1 MSVYDNHKLL
11 RREFSA
17 NPFEHMCCSRS
28 KNTSSYRLDEHTSC
42 GHGRETLIASR
53 NRDNTIRMSAGTG
66 SADSVPT
73 SQQIHA
79 NHLVAGTILVPQKTA
94 SALQDSAASQ
104 GSRSYH
110 ECHER
115 CYRGMQ
121 CKGGREIQSGNRQP
135 LLCSWCWEGNND
147 VSSHKPQRCTDET
160 ALRGHGKNSKH
171 NFTLLLQVHK
181 RCSGRSPAAL
191 QTTTQAHGRQ
201 VASANGC
208 VVNTNNYL
216 RQTTKQTSLSNEPLT
231 SHISHIFQQ

>member
-1 MSVYDNHKLL
+1 
-11 RREFSA
+11 
-17 NPFEHMCCSRS
+17 
-28 KNTSSYRLDEHTSC
+28 
-42 GHGRETLIASR
+42 
-53 NRDNTIRMSAGTG
+53 MSAVTG
-66 SADSVPT
+66 SLDSVPT

-94 SALQDSAASQ
+94 SALQDSASSQ
-104 GSRSYH
+104 GGRSYH
-110 ECHER
+110 ECHKR

-135 LLCSWCWEGNND
+135 LLCSWCWERNND
-147 VSSHKPQRCTDET
+147 VPSHKPQRGTDET
-160 ALRGHGKNSKH
+160 ALQGHGKNSKH

-208 VVNTNNYL
+208 VVSTNNY
-216 RQTTKQTSLSNEPLT
+216 RPPSKQAFQMNHSLLIFPIFSNSE
-231 SHISHIFQQ
+231 ISKPYQRHLQDRGSF